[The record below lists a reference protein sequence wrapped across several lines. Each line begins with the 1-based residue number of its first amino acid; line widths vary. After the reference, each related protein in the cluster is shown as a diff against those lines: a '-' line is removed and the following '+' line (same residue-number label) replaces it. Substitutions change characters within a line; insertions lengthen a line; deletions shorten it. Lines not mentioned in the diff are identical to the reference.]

1 MNKTKSRSRVAGV
14 TLLEIMIVLAVIA
27 LIVGLGAPRLM
38 ETFGRAKSQ
47 AAEVKS
53 ATLKGAIQLYYIDTG
68 QYPTAVQGIEALL
81 VAPSGVARWRGPYLD
96 DETDLLDPWG
106 REFIYAAPGTDTTFK
121 ITTLG
126 RDGQPG
132 GTGEDSDISL

>member
-1 MNKTKSRSRVAGV
+1 MIQTNPRNRAAGV
-14 TLLEIMIVLAVIA
+14 TLLEMMIVLAIIA

-47 AAEVKS
+47 AAEVEM

-68 QYPTAVQGIEALL
+68 QYPTASQTIAALITAPPGI
-81 VAPSGVARWRGPYLD
+81 VGWRGPYLD
-96 DETDLLDPWG
+96 DDTDLLDPWG
-106 REFIYAAPGTDTTFK
+106 RPYIYAAPGNNTTFQ

>member
-1 MNKTKSRSRVAGV
+1 MTKTNQRNRVAGV
-14 TLLEIMIVLAVIA
+14 TLLEMMIVLAVIA

-38 ETFGRAKSQ
+38 ETFGRAKGK
-47 AAEVKS
+47 AAEVEI

-68 QYPTAVQGIEALL
+68 QYPTAAQGIAALMNGP
-81 VAPSGVARWRGPYLD
+81 VGTAGWRGPYLD
-96 DETDLLDPWG
+96 GDSDLFDPWG
-106 REFIYAAPGTDTTFK
+106 RPYIYAAPNATTTFR
-121 ITTLG
+121 ISTLG

>member
-1 MNKTKSRSRVAGV
+1 MKKTNRRNHSAGV
-14 TLLEIMIVLAVIA
+14 TLLEMMIVLAVIA

-47 AAEVKS
+47 AAEVKI

-68 QYPTAVQGIEALL
+68 QYPTAGQGIEALIGPPTG
-81 VAPSGVARWRGPYLD
+81 VSGWRGPYVED
-96 DETDLLDPWG
+96 ATDFQDPWG
-106 REFIYAAPGTDTTFK
+106 RTYIYSAPGSNKTFQ

>member
-81 VAPSGVARWRGPYLD
+81 VAPS
-96 DETDLLDPWG
+96 
-106 REFIYAAPGTDTTFK
+106 
-121 ITTLG
+121 
-126 RDGQPG
+126 
-132 GTGEDSDISL
+132 